1 MSNNKE
7 ILIGVKIQVNNE
19 KAIRKIVESQKQIDE
34 LKKKQT
40 ELTEAFKEGAISE
53 EEYRKGM
60 EEYRT
65 QIEQSAFKVRALR
78 KEIQNN
84 LRIEEEQKGSL
95 KQLRAALSN
104 LTAEYD
110 RLSQAEREATKGK
123 RLEDKIN
130 GVTKALKGAEEET
143 GRYYRN
149 VGNYDNAIKEAI
161 GLNSDFAK
169 TLFEIAE
176 GGTGATT
183 KIKAF
188 GKTLLSLIK
197 SPSFMA
203 VAGIVGVGSAF
214 KWWYDYNAGLV
225 EATRLTK
232 QLTGLSGNELK
243 QFRNEVQAISDTF
256 GKDFRETLNTANALT
271 RQFGISTDEAVSLL
285 KEGLISGA
293 DVSGEFLQNV
303 REYSTFFKE
312 AGLNADEFIA
322 IVSQTNKDG
331 LFSDKGI
338 DAIKEATIRLREMTT
353 ATSTALENI
362 GLDSK
367 QVQKELVSGSKTIF
381 DVIRE
386 ISARLGELP
395 ENSAAVGAAIADIF
409 GEAGEDA
416 GLQYLKTLKDIDTS
430 MQTVMKKSGE
440 LGDLQRARIDS
451 EIELQNAIS
460 EFADITGGTFEALQT
475 KIKTGWNATMTD
487 IVKTINSQIKR
498 VKGMFDFVGGVMDG
512 LKGKPTFTI
521 QEPKE
526 EVLNDTDP
534 NRLTPSQKAALD
546 FQNKWKK
553 KQQEETTRQER
564 EENEKRMKLLQ
575 ERQKKEITALRALR
589 DAENSLIEDSAEKQ
603 RAAINASYDDQIED
617 LNRYLETEKNLTPK
631 AKSAV
636 NETIDRLNKKRTADL
651 AKVNEKEMRNQLQQE
666 ADYIRQKLELATE
679 GDYQEYD
686 LKAKLLKKEMEIE
699 LSNTELTAEQKK
711 LIEARYQKKLD
722 EMTSEHEREKQE
734 KAMKAFELELS
745 NRLAEAKIAGE
756 DELQVELENA
766 KKRLDTLQQLEG
778 ESDAEFK
785 ARQLEAQ
792 QEYLDAKEELA
803 QREIEI
809 EQAKLD
815 AASQI
820 TGALSGLFEQ
830 LGESN
835 KAFLILSKT
844 LALAEIAI
852 ETGKAIAKLT
862 SANAWKGIAGI
873 AESAAGIV
881 QIISNMTTAIGII
894 NSAKFAKGGLVEGSG
909 TGTSDSIPAML
920 SNGESVMT
928 ARATSMF
935 APILS
940 YMNQAGGGVPIVVEK
955 GSQAM
960 GEDMIARA
968 VAKGVKGIQPVVS
981 VTEINK
987 VGSQVNVVENLGDR

>member
-40 ELTEAFKEGAISE
+40 ELTEAFKEGTISE

-149 VGNYDNAIKEAI
+149 VGNYDNAIKESI

-487 IVKTINSQIKR
+487 IVKTINSQINR
-498 VKGMFDFVGGVMDG
+498 VKGMFDFVGGLMDG
-512 LKGKPTFTI
+512 LKGEPISLTPKEKPTFTI

-534 NRLTPSQKAALD
+534 NRLTPEQRKIKD
-546 FQNKWKK
+546 RK
-553 KQQEETTRQER
+553 ER

-617 LNRYLETEKNLTPK
+617 LKRYLETEKNLTPK

>member
-1 MSNNKE
+1 MSNKE

-409 GEAGEDA
+409 GSPGEDA

-430 MQTVMKKSGE
+430 MQTVMKSSGE
-440 LGDLQRARIDS
+440 LGELQRARINS

-460 EFADITGGTFEALQT
+460 EFADITGGTFEALQS

-498 VKGMFDFVGGVMDG
+498 VKGMFDFVGGLMDG
-512 LKGKPTFTI
+512 LKGEPIPLTPKEKPTFTI
-521 QEPKE
+521 QEPKGE
-526 EVLNDTDP
+526 ALNDTDP
-534 NRLTPSQKAALD
+534 NILTPEQRKIRD
-546 FQNKWKK
+546 RK
-553 KQQEETTRQER
+553 ER
-564 EENEKRMKLLQ
+564 EENEKRMKMLQ
-575 ERQKKEITALRALR
+575 ERQKKEIAALRALR

-603 RAAINASYDDQIED
+603 RATINASYDDQIED
-617 LNRYLETEKNLTPK
+617 LKRYLETEGNLTPK
-631 AKSAV
+631 AKAAV

-699 LSNTELTAEQKK
+699 LSNTELTTEQKK
-711 LIEARYQKKLD
+711 LIEERYQKKLD

-766 KKRLDTLQQLEG
+766 KKRLDSLQQLEG

-792 QEYLDAKEELA
+792 QEYLDAQQAIADREVEI
-803 QREIEI
+803 QRTKYEAIE
-809 EQAKLD
+809 
-815 AASQI
+815 QI
-820 TGALSGLFEQ
+820 TGSLSGLFEE

-835 KAFLILSKT
+835 KTFTILSKT

-852 ETGKAIAKLT
+852 NTGKAIS
-862 SANAWKGIAGI
+862 SAVAASAGKGLFGLAEIATL
-873 AESAAGIV
+873 V
-881 QIISNMTTAIGII
+881 TTIISNMTAAIGIV
-894 NSAKFAKGGLVEGSG
+894 NSAKFADGGLVEGSG

-920 SNGESVMT
+920 SNGESVIT

-935 APILS
+935 SPILS
-940 YMNQAGGGVPIVVEK
+940 YINQAGGGAPIVVEK

-968 VAKGVKGIQPVVS
+968 VAKGIKGIQPVVS

>member
-1 MSNNKE
+1 MSNKE

-104 LTAEYD
+104 LAAEYD

-130 GVTKALKGAEEET
+130 GVTRALKGAEEET

-293 DVSGEFLQNV
+293 DVSGEFLKNV

-367 QVQKELVSGSKTIF
+367 QVQKDLVSGSKTIF

-409 GEAGEDA
+409 GSPGEDA

-430 MQTVMKKSGE
+430 MQTVIKSSGE
-440 LGDLQRARIDS
+440 LGELQRARINS

-460 EFADITGGTFEALQT
+460 EFADITGGTFEALQS

-498 VKGMFDFVGGVMDG
+498 VKGMFDFVGGLMDG
-512 LKGKPTFTI
+512 LKGEPIPLTPKEKPTFTI
-521 QEPKE
+521 QEPKGE
-526 EVLNDTDP
+526 ALNDTDP
-534 NRLTPSQKAALD
+534 NILTPEQRKIRD
-546 FQNKWKK
+546 RK
-553 KQQEETTRQER
+553 ER
-564 EENEKRMKLLQ
+564 EENEKRMKMLQ
-575 ERQKKEITALRALR
+575 ERQKKEIAALRALR

-603 RAAINASYDDQIED
+603 RATINASYDDQIED
-617 LNRYLETEKNLTPK
+617 LKRYLETEGNLTPK
-631 AKSAV
+631 AKAAV

-666 ADYIRQKLELATE
+666 ADYIRQKLELSTE

-699 LSNTELTAEQKK
+699 LSNTELTTEQKK
-711 LIEARYQKKLD
+711 LIEERYQKKLD
-722 EMTSEHEREKQE
+722 EMTSEYERKKQE

-766 KKRLDTLQQLEG
+766 KKRLDSLQQLEG

-894 NSAKFAKGGLVEGSG
+894 NSAKFANGGLVEGSG

-920 SNGESVMT
+920 SNGESVIT

-935 APILS
+935 SPILS
-940 YMNQAGGGVPIVVEK
+940 YINQAGGGAPIVVEK

-968 VAKGVKGIQPVVS
+968 VAKGIKGIQPVVS

>member
-19 KAIRKIVESQKQIDE
+19 KAIRKIVESQKKIDE

-409 GEAGEDA
+409 GGAGEDA

-534 NRLTPSQKAALD
+534 NRLTPSQKAAL
-546 FQNKWKK
+546 
-553 KQQEETTRQER
+553 EEEARKER

-617 LNRYLETEKNLTPK
+617 LKRYLETEKNLTPK
-631 AKSAV
+631 AKAAV

>member
-1 MSNNKE
+1 MSNKE

-130 GVTKALKGAEEET
+130 GVTRALKGAEEET

-367 QVQKELVSGSKTIF
+367 QVQKDLVSGSKTIF

-409 GEAGEDA
+409 GSPGEDA

-430 MQTVMKKSGE
+430 MQTVIKSSGE
-440 LGDLQRARIDS
+440 LGELQRARINS

-460 EFADITGGTFEALQT
+460 EFADITGGTFEALQS

-498 VKGMFDFVGGVMDG
+498 VKGMFDFVGGLMDG
-512 LKGKPTFTI
+512 LKGEPIPLTPKEKPTFTI
-521 QEPKE
+521 QEPKGE
-526 EVLNDTDP
+526 ALNDTDP
-534 NRLTPSQKAALD
+534 NILTPEQRKIRD
-546 FQNKWKK
+546 RK
-553 KQQEETTRQER
+553 ER
-564 EENEKRMKLLQ
+564 EENEKRMKMLQ
-575 ERQKKEITALRALR
+575 ERQKKEIAALRALR

-603 RAAINASYDDQIED
+603 RATINASYDDQIED
-617 LNRYLETEKNLTPK
+617 LKRYLETEGNLTPK
-631 AKSAV
+631 AKAAV

-666 ADYIRQKLELATE
+666 ADYIRHKLELSTE

-699 LSNTELTAEQKK
+699 LSNTELTTEQKK
-711 LIEARYQKKLD
+711 LIEERYQKKLD

-766 KKRLDTLQQLEG
+766 KKRLDSLQQLEG

-894 NSAKFAKGGLVEGSG
+894 NSAKFADGGLVEGPG

-935 APILS
+935 SPILS
-940 YMNQAGGGVPIVVEK
+940 YINQAGGGAPIVVEK

-968 VAKGVKGIQPVVS
+968 VAKGIKGIQPVVS

>member
-40 ELTEAFKEGAISE
+40 ELTEAFKEGTISE

-487 IVKTINSQIKR
+487 IVKTINSQINR
-498 VKGMFDFVGGVMDG
+498 VKGMFDFVGGLMDG
-512 LKGKPTFTI
+512 LKGEPISLTPKEKPTFTI

-534 NRLTPSQKAALD
+534 NRLTPEQRKIKD
-546 FQNKWKK
+546 RK
-553 KQQEETTRQER
+553 ER

-617 LNRYLETEKNLTPK
+617 LKRYLETEKNLTPK

>member
-1 MSNNKE
+1 MREKE

-409 GEAGEDA
+409 GSPGEDA

-430 MQTVMKKSGE
+430 MQTVMKSSGE
-440 LGDLQRARIDS
+440 LGELQRARIDS

-460 EFADITGGTFEALQT
+460 EFADITGGTFEALQS

-487 IVKTINSQIKR
+487 IVKTINSQIKS
-498 VKGMFDFVGGVMDG
+498 VKGMFDFVGGLMDG

-534 NRLTPSQKAALD
+534 NRLTPSQQAALD
-546 FQNKWKK
+546 FQNKLDKEK
-553 KQQEETTRQER
+553 ER
-564 EENEKRMKLLQ
+564 EENEKRMKMLQ
-575 ERQKKEITALRALR
+575 ERQKKEIAALRALR

-603 RAAINASYDDQIED
+603 RATINASYDDQIED
-617 LNRYLETEKNLTPK
+617 LKRYLETEGDLTPK
-631 AKSAV
+631 AKAAV

-666 ADYIRQKLELATE
+666 ADYIRQKLELSTE

-699 LSNTELTAEQKK
+699 LSNTELTTEQKK
-711 LIEARYQKKLD
+711 LIEERYQKKLD
-722 EMTSEHEREKQE
+722 EMTSEHERKKQE
-734 KAMKAFELELS
+734 KAMEAFELELS
-745 NRLAEAKIAGE
+745 NRLAAAKIAGE

-766 KKRLDTLQQLEG
+766 KKRLDSLQQLEG

-920 SNGESVMT
+920 SNGESVIT

-935 APILS
+935 SPILS
-940 YMNQAGGGVPIVVEK
+940 YINQAGGGAPIVVEK

-968 VAKGVKGIQPVVS
+968 VAKGIKGIQPVVS

>member
-293 DVSGEFLQNV
+293 DVSGEFLKNV

-367 QVQKELVSGSKTIF
+367 QIQKELISGSKTIF

-409 GEAGEDA
+409 GSPGEDA

-498 VKGMFDFVGGVMDG
+498 VKGMFDFVGGLMDG

-534 NRLTPSQKAALD
+534 NRLTPEQKAAL
-546 FQNKWKK
+546 
-553 KQQEETTRQER
+553 EEEARKER

-617 LNRYLETEKNLTPK
+617 LKRYLETEKNLTPK

-792 QEYLDAKEELA
+792 QEYLDAQQAIADREVEI
-803 QREIEI
+803 QRTKYEAIE
-809 EQAKLD
+809 
-815 AASQI
+815 QI
-820 TGALSGLFEQ
+820 TGALSGLFEE

-835 KAFLILSKT
+835 KTFTILSKT

-852 ETGKAIAKLT
+852 NTGKAIS
-862 SANAWKGIAGI
+862 SAVAASAGKGLFGLAEIATL
-873 AESAAGIV
+873 V
-881 QIISNMTTAIGII
+881 TTIISNMTAAIGIV

-920 SNGESVMT
+920 SNGESVIT

-935 APILS
+935 SPILS
-940 YMNQAGGGVPIVVEK
+940 YINQAGGGAPIVVEK

-968 VAKGVKGIQPVVS
+968 VAKGIKGIQPVVS

>member
-1 MSNNKE
+1 MREKE

-367 QVQKELVSGSKTIF
+367 QVQKDLVSGSKTIF

-409 GEAGEDA
+409 GSPGEDA

-430 MQTVMKKSGE
+430 MQTVIKSSGE
-440 LGDLQRARIDS
+440 LGELQRARIDS

-460 EFADITGGTFEALQT
+460 EFADITGGTFEALQS

-498 VKGMFDFVGGVMDG
+498 VKGMFDFVGGLMDG
-512 LKGKPTFTI
+512 LKGEPIPLTPKEKPTFTI
-521 QEPKE
+521 QEPKGE
-526 EVLNDTDP
+526 ALNDTDP
-534 NRLTPSQKAALD
+534 NILTPEQRKIRD
-546 FQNKWKK
+546 RK
-553 KQQEETTRQER
+553 ER
-564 EENEKRMKLLQ
+564 EENEKRMKMLQ
-575 ERQKKEITALRALR
+575 ERQKKEIAALRALR

-603 RAAINASYDDQIED
+603 RATINASYDDQIED
-617 LNRYLETEKNLTPK
+617 LKRYLETEGDLTPK
-631 AKSAV
+631 AKAAV

-699 LSNTELTAEQKK
+699 LSNTELTTEQKK
-711 LIEARYQKKLD
+711 LIEERYQKKLD

-792 QEYLDAKEELA
+792 QEYLDAQQAIADREVEI
-803 QREIEI
+803 QRTKYEAIE
-809 EQAKLD
+809 
-815 AASQI
+815 QI
-820 TGALSGLFEQ
+820 TGSLSGLFEE

-835 KAFLILSKT
+835 KTFTILSKT

-852 ETGKAIAKLT
+852 NTGKAIS
-862 SANAWKGIAGI
+862 SAVAASAGKGLFGLAEIATL
-873 AESAAGIV
+873 V
-881 QIISNMTTAIGII
+881 TTIISNMTAAIGIV

-920 SNGESVMT
+920 SNGESVIT

-935 APILS
+935 SPILS
-940 YMNQAGGGVPIVVEK
+940 YINQAGGGAPIVVEK

-968 VAKGVKGIQPVVS
+968 VAKGIKGIQPVVS

>member
-19 KAIRKIVESQKQIDE
+19 KAIRKIVESQKKIDE

-293 DVSGEFLQNV
+293 DVSGEFLKNV

-367 QVQKELVSGSKTIF
+367 QVQKDLVSGSKTIF

-409 GEAGEDA
+409 GSPGEDA

-498 VKGMFDFVGGVMDG
+498 VKGMFDFVGGLMDG

-534 NRLTPSQKAALD
+534 NRLTPEQKAAL
-546 FQNKWKK
+546 
-553 KQQEETTRQER
+553 EEEARKER

-617 LNRYLETEKNLTPK
+617 LKRYLETEKNLTPK

>member
-409 GEAGEDA
+409 GGAGEDA

-498 VKGMFDFVGGVMDG
+498 VKGMFDFVGGLMDG

-534 NRLTPSQKAALD
+534 NRLTPEQKAAL
-546 FQNKWKK
+546 
-553 KQQEETTRQER
+553 EEEARKER

-617 LNRYLETEKNLTPK
+617 LKRYLETEKNLTPK

-711 LIEARYQKKLD
+711 LIEERYQKKLD

-766 KKRLDTLQQLEG
+766 KKRLDSLQQLEG

-792 QEYLDAKEELA
+792 QEYLDAQQAIADREVEI
-803 QREIEI
+803 QRTKYEAIE
-809 EQAKLD
+809 
-815 AASQI
+815 QI
-820 TGALSGLFEQ
+820 TGALSGLFEE

-835 KAFLILSKT
+835 KTFTILSKT

-852 ETGKAIAKLT
+852 NTGKAIS
-862 SANAWKGIAGI
+862 SAVAASAGKGLFGLAEIATL
-873 AESAAGIV
+873 V
-881 QIISNMTTAIGII
+881 TTIISNMTAAIGIV
-894 NSAKFAKGGLVEGSG
+894 NSAKFAKGGLVEGPG